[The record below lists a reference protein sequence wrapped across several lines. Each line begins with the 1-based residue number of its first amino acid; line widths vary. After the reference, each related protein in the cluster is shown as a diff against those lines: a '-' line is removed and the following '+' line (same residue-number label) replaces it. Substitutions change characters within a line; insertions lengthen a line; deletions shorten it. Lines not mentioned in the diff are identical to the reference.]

1 MKLRYLLVALVTA
14 FTFVTFSVEEKTASA
29 ARCVQTSPRP
39 YGFRTYP
46 AGSGAVTIDIEV
58 TSCHTVSSGSVQLT
72 NTVTRANYF
81 RGSASNRYTRIVTG
95 GAYNAFSYTFTNLP
109 TGNYSVYIAGFVQ
122 SANTRYVA
130 SQTIG
135 TFRFIGN
142 SSSSVGAPTT
152 TIAPATIANGNSA
165 AYQLCNGNLSCIIAL
180 SSTTTVKPNAPVA
193 TTAPAVTTL
202 APVTTTAPAVTTLA
216 PVTTTTPIV
225 TTLAPVTTTA
235 PAKSITT
242 VKPVVTAQPSPP
254 TLLTESFSTSTLR
267 GSYAK
272 TLYKVT
278 LRCSIGCTQLPT
290 NISAKLCTRAGTSCF
305 STTLRSTGTNVVR
318 DYSGSFTSGLTPDRA
333 FRSAFLQPIIGST
346 LTNVYGIR
354 TVIWTR

>member
-180 SSTTTVKPNAPVA
+180 SSTTTVKPNAPVT
-193 TTAPAVTTL
+193 TTAPVVTTL
-202 APVTTTAPAVTTLA
+202 APVTTTAPAR
-216 PVTTTTPIV
+216 
-225 TTLAPVTTTA
+225 
-235 PAKSITT
+235 SITT

-354 TVIWTR
+354 TVFWTR

>member
-1 MKLRYLLVALVTA
+1 MKLRYLLVAPVTA

-72 NTVTRANYF
+72 NTITRANYF

-202 APVTTTAPAVTTLA
+202 APVA
-216 PVTTTTPIV
+216 TTTPIV

-354 TVIWTR
+354 TVFWTR

>member
-135 TFRFIGN
+135 TFRFSGN

-152 TIAPATIANGNSA
+152 TIAPATITNGNSA

-202 APVTTTAPAVTTLA
+202 APVATTAPAVTTLA
-216 PVTTTTPIV
+216 PVATTTPIV